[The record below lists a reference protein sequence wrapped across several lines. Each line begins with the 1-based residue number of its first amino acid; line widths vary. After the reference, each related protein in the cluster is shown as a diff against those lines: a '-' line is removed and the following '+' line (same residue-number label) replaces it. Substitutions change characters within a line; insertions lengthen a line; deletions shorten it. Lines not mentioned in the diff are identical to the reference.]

1 MPSKNDL
8 SVLKTQSKN
17 TLVEV
22 KNNAK
27 EITPVKA
34 WRKPKPVALKQSELI
49 GLRFTLSELETIKEK
64 AWLIPVATY
73 LKDLLAKQTT
83 IFCESEDDYQD

>member
-8 SVLKTQSKN
+8 SAIKIQPKN
-17 TLVEV
+17 TLVGV
-22 KNNAK
+22 KNNLQNS
-27 EITPVKA
+27 TLVKA

-49 GLRFTLSELETIKEK
+49 GLRFTLSELEMIKEK

-73 LKDLLAKQTT
+73 LKDMLAKQTA
-83 IFCESEDDYQD
+83 IFCVKEEPDHV

>member
-22 KNNAK
+22 KNNLQN
-27 EITPVKA
+27 TVPVKA
-34 WRKPKPVALKQSELI
+34 
-49 GLRFTLSELETIKEK
+49 
-64 AWLIPVATY
+64 
-73 LKDLLAKQTT
+73 
-83 IFCESEDDYQD
+83 

>member
-8 SVLKTQSKN
+8 SAIKIQPKN

-22 KNNAK
+22 KNSLQNTA
-27 EITPVKA
+27 PVKA

-49 GLRFTLSELETIKEK
+49 GLRFTLSEVEMIKEK

-73 LKDLLAKQTT
+73 LKNLLAKNTT
-83 IFCESEDDYQD
+83 IFCEKEEHDL